1 MDRNS
6 PIDGIKKQVL
16 NAPAYTL
23 HAYEADIKLNQ
34 NENPFDF
41 PADLKEEVF
50 RRFREYPWSRYPDFV
65 PDSLKRALA
74 EFTGWHKDG
83 ILVGNGSNEL
93 LQSVLTAL
101 VDCGSTV
108 AIALP
113 TFTVYRLLAAVLGAN
128 IVDIPLD
135 ADMSYNVDVI
145 IKKSLE
151 SRAGI
156 IVINNPNNP
165 TGSAINEAGLRRIL
179 TEYPGFVLLDE
190 AYYEFGGYTGL
201 DLLKDFPRLLITRT
215 FSKAMGMASLRL
227 GYLMASPLVA
237 EQISK
242 AKLPYNVNQFSL
254 IAAEIA
260 LANIERF
267 RPAIETLLSEKEKLW
282 KAFGEIPGVKVYPSR
297 ANFFLVEVPVA
308 PRAVFD
314 ALYAKGILVRDVS
327 SYPTLERCLRISVGT
342 PQENKQMLCELR
354 AALASFRQAP
364 KTPGNAGGSPASS

>member
-1 MDRNS
+1 MRQSAVDRNS
-6 PIDGIKKQVL
+6 PTDGIKKQVL

-65 PDSLKRALA
+65 PDSLRRALA

-93 LQSVLTAL
+93 LQSVLMTL
-101 VDCGSTV
+101 VDSGSTV
-108 AIALP
+108 AIPLP
-113 TFTVYRLLAAVLGAN
+113 TFTVYRLLATVLGAN
-128 IVDIPLD
+128 VADIPLD

-145 IKKSLE
+145 LKKAVE

-165 TGSAINEAGLRRIL
+165 TGSAIDEAGLRRIL

-190 AYYEFGGYTGL
+190 AYYEFGGYTGF

-227 GYLMASPLVA
+227 GYMMTHPLLA

-254 IAAEIA
+254 IAAEVA
-260 LANIERF
+260 LENIDRF
-267 RPAIETLLSEKEKLW
+267 RPAIKTLLDEKEKLF
-282 KAFGEIPGVKVYPSR
+282 KALGEIPGVKVYPSR
-297 ANFFLVEVPVA
+297 ANFFLVEVPVD

-314 ALYAKGILVRDVS
+314 ALYAKGILIRDVS
-327 SYPTLERCLRISVGT
+327 SYPTLGRCLRISVGT
-342 PQENKQMLCELR
+342 PRENEQMLNELR
-354 AALASFRQAP
+354 ISIKR
-364 KTPGNAGGSPASS
+364 GIYG